1 MISWR
6 QRPADRV
13 QDAAALRHVK
23 TDTQTEE
30 FAMRPVL
37 VRVRAIYQKLLALDA
52 ALTNH
57 DAPRTP
63 LTTGTR
69 SVTIYYSDFWF
80 PSPPSLN

>member
-1 MISWR
+1 
-6 QRPADRV
+6 
-13 QDAAALRHVK
+13 
-23 TDTQTEE
+23 
-30 FAMRPVL
+30 MRPVL